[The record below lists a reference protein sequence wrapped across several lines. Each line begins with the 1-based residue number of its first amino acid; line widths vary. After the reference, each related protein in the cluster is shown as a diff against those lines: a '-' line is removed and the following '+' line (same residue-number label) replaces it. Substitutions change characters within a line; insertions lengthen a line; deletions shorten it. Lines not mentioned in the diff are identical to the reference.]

1 MLASCDLSSFILM
14 FMTKVCKGESRKNE
28 NRDWVGGRGGG
39 GDFGKRAFPYL
50 SCTLIISRSELN
62 PDLTEIRLHFSN
74 FRCRSDKRCG

>member
-39 GDFGKRAFPYL
+39 GLWQEGVSLSVLYSHHFPLRAQ
-50 SCTLIISRSELN
+50 SRSNGNKTSL
-62 PDLTEIRLHFSN
+62 F
-74 FRCRSDKRCG
+74 

>member
-1 MLASCDLSSFILM
+1 MLASCDLSSFVLM

-28 NRDWVGGRGGG
+28 NRDWVGGEG
-39 GDFGKRAFPYL
+39 GDFGKRAFPQL

-62 PDLTEIRLHFSN
+62 PDLTVIRLYFPN